1 MNNNL
6 FDNQKQLQA
15 LKDRVAELERQLS
28 ESESAALPLAGF
40 LEHAAQTA
48 GIEERFRLAIQV
60 IPFPL
65 MIYREDGKVFVLNES
80 WTHVTGFTLED
91 IPTVE
96 EWMRRAYP
104 QQDPQQG
111 DPPSLKWGELQLTSR
126 RGEKRVWDFCTAPLG
141 LDRLGAQLF
150 ITMAVD
156 ITERKRAE
164 EALAESE
171 RRHREIT
178 RLLELDQ
185 ARLAAILQHLPVG
198 VWIADQHGR
207 LIGSNEQADRIWAGE
222 TPLVNSM
229 EEYGRFKAWH
239 SESGKRLQP
248 EEHPVAVALRT
259 GLPVAPVEL
268 QIQRFDGSKGTVL
281 ASAAPI
287 TDRQGQL
294 TGVVGVNVDITDHK
308 KAEEALRHS
317 EERFEKAFHAT
328 PDAIIISRM
337 SDGLILE
344 VNEGWKKL
352 FGHEPAEVI
361 GKTSIDLGIYVT
373 PTDRQELIRR
383 LEEKGFLHRF
393 ELQVRRKSGEIR
405 HASMS
410 VERLDIDGTE
420 CLLTIM
426 RDITGRKQAE
436 QALRESERRL
446 KRTQEIAQLGSWE
459 LDLVHNRLTWSDEV
473 YRIFGLQPQE
483 FAATY
488 EAFLAVVH
496 PDDRLAVD
504 AAYSASIQAGEDS
517 YEIEHRV
524 VRQSSGEVRIVHE
537 KCEHFRDQ
545 DGQVVRS
552 LGMVHDI
559 TDRKRAEEALKA
571 YAERL
576 ERRVA

>member
-1 MNNNL
+1 MNKTL
-6 FDNQKQLQA
+6 FDKEKQPQA
-15 LKDRVAELERQLS
+15 LQDRGEELEHRLS
-28 ESESAALPLAGF
+28 
-40 LEHAAQTA
+40 AAQTA
-48 GIEERFRLAIQV
+48 PMEDRFRLAIHV

-65 MIYREDGKVFVLNES
+65 MVHREDGNVVILNEA
-80 WTHVTGFTLED
+80 WTQVTGFTLED

-96 EWMRRAYP
+96 EWLRKAYP
-104 QQDPQQG
+104 HQDYDDSTSGQW
-111 DPPSLKWGELQLTSR
+111 KELQVLSR
-126 RGEKRVWDFCTAPLG
+126 RGETRVWDFRTTPLG
-141 LDRLGAQLF
+141 LDHDGQQLL

-171 RRHREIT
+171 RRQREIT

-222 TPLVNSM
+222 TPLINSTA
-229 EEYGRFKAWH
+229 EYDRFRAWH
-239 SESGKRLQP
+239 PESGKLLQP

-259 GLPVAPVEL
+259 EKPVAPMEL
-268 QIQRFDGSKGTVL
+268 QIQRFDGSQGTVL

-287 TDRQGQL
+287 HDRQGQL
-294 TGVVGVNVDITDHK
+294 TGVVGVNVDITDRK
-308 KAEEALRHS
+308 EWEETLRHS

-328 PDAIIISRM
+328 PDAIIISRL

-344 VNEGWKKL
+344 VNEGWQKL

-361 GKTSIDLGIYVT
+361 GKTSIELGIYVN
-373 PTDRQELIRR
+373 PADRQELIRR
-383 LEEKGFLHRF
+383 LKEKGFLHRF
-393 ELQVRRKSGEIR
+393 ELQVRCKSGEVR

-410 VERLDIDGTE
+410 VEQLQIDKTD

-436 QALRESERRL
+436 QALRENEWRL
-446 KRTQEIAQLGSWE
+446 NRAEEIAHLGSWE
-459 LDLVHNRLTWSDEV
+459 LDLLNNRLTWSDEV
-473 YRIFGLQPQE
+473 YRIFGLEPQA

-488 EAFLAVVH
+488 EAFLQVVH
-496 PDDRLAVD
+496 PDDRAAVD
-504 AAYSASIQAGEDS
+504 AAYFASIQAGQDS

-524 VRQSSGEVRIVHE
+524 VRKSSGEVRIVHE
-537 KCEHFRDQ
+537 KCQHFRDP
-545 DGQVVRS
+545 DGQIVRS
-552 LGMVHDI
+552 VGMVHDI
-559 TDRKRAEEALKA
+559 TERKQAEEKLKA
-571 YAERL
+571 YAGHL
-576 ERRVA
+576 S